1 MSIDLIKQ
9 LREKTGISVAECKK
23 ALEGAGGD
31 EMKALEILKEKSQ
44 SVTMKKAEAETKE
57 GLIEAYIH
65 SNGKIGVL
73 VELNCQTDFVARNPD
88 FKSLAKDL
96 AMQVAATESVDVP
109 SLLAEPFIK
118 DPSRTVGSLINE
130 HIAKLGENI
139 KINKFARYQI

>member
-1 MSIDLIKQ
+1 MNIDQIKQ

-23 ALEGAGGD
+23 ALEEAGGD

-44 SVTMKKAEAETKE
+44 SVAMKKAEAETKE